1 MFLLSS
7 LLEFQ
12 SQAPLRT
19 LRSICERPFLR
30 VNPDWSSSMSCHVRT
45 TLKCRETYICFVTVK
60 IEIRS
65 FCKTSRHY
73 YSIPDVYPRASI
85 SPLSILG
92 CERSRNYFIPPFQPG
107 VCQILH
113 PRFLHNRKSK
123 DISGPEPNTDSR
135 SSILVPDDRSRVAP
149 LATATHKALR
159 VPCTDIPSDVG
170 LRHRERAQPI
180 VGVAPSEILRTVI
193 VGYSKDSLAK
203 RSKMIPMVL
212 QPGLSRTLHE
222 PGSGVTSKNDP
233 ASRVHAPMPWQVQ
246 KQALAQKFGSS
257 GWAPRKR
264 LSPDALEGIRSLHS
278 QFPEKYT
285 TPVLASHFQVSPE
298 AIRRILKSKWRPNED
313 EELERR
319 ERWSKRGESLWRQMV
334 EIGVKPPK
342 KWRDMGLR
350 KRRTHT
356 VGMAAENEISV
367 REHLLGAL
375 RYRSIHRNS
384 DAINSW
390 NRRVVSPAPLSERIL
405 WVKFLNVRPNF
416 CVNSS

>member
-1 MFLLSS
+1 
-7 LLEFQ
+7 
-12 SQAPLRT
+12 
-19 LRSICERPFLR
+19 
-30 VNPDWSSSMSCHVRT
+30 MSCHVRT
-45 TLKCRETYICFVTVK
+45 TLTSRETLIGFVHVK
-60 IEIRS
+60 REIRS
-65 FCKTSRHY
+65 FCKTSRHNY
-73 YSIPDVYPRASI
+73 YSILDVYPRASI

-92 CERSRNYFIPPFQPG
+92 CDSSRNYLIPPFQPG
-107 VCQILH
+107 VCQFLH

-123 DISGPEPNTDSR
+123 DISSTEPNTDFR
-135 SSILVPDDRSRVAP
+135 SSILVPDGGSRIAP

-159 VPCTDIPSDVG
+159 DPCTEFPSDVG
-170 LRHRERAQPI
+170 LRHRERAEP
-180 VGVAPSEILRTVI
+180 VAPSEISRTLI
-193 VGYSKDSLAK
+193 VSDSKDSVAK
-203 RSKMIPMVL
+203 RSKKFTMVL

-222 PGSGVTSKNDP
+222 PGSVVTGKNDP
-233 ASRVHAPMPWQVQ
+233 ASRVHAPLSWQIQ
-246 KQALAQKFGSS
+246 KQALARKLGSS

-313 EELERR
+313 EESERR
-319 ERWSKRGESLWRQMV
+319 ERWTKRGESLWRQMV

-356 VGMAAENEISV
+356 VGMVAENEVSV

-375 RYRSIHRNS
+375 RYRSIRRNS

-405 WVKFLNVRPNF
+405 
-416 CVNSS
+416 

>member
-1 MFLLSS
+1 
-7 LLEFQ
+7 
-12 SQAPLRT
+12 
-19 LRSICERPFLR
+19 
-30 VNPDWSSSMSCHVRT
+30 MSCHVRT
-45 TLKCRETYICFVTVK
+45 TIKCRETIIGFVSVK
-60 IEIRS
+60 VEIRI
-65 FCKTSRHY
+65 CKISRHY

-85 SPLSILG
+85 RPLSIVG
-92 CERSRNYFIPPFQPG
+92 CEKIRNHLIPPFQPG

-113 PRFLHNRKSK
+113 QRFLHNRKSK
-123 DISGPEPNTDSR
+123 DISGAEPNAESR
-135 SSILVPDDRSRVAP
+135 FSILVPDDRSRVGP
-149 LATATHKALR
+149 LVTATHKALR
-159 VPCTDIPSDVG
+159 VPCTDIPTEVG
-170 LRHRERAQPI
+170 LRHGERAEPI
-180 VGVAPSEILRTVI
+180 VGVAPSEISRSAI
-193 VGYSKDSLAK
+193 VGDSKDPLLK
-203 RSKMIPMVL
+203 RSKMIAMVR

-222 PGSGVTSKNDP
+222 PDSGVTSKNDP
-233 ASRVHAPMPWQVQ
+233 ASRVHGAIPWQVQ

-319 ERWSKRGESLWRQMV
+319 ERWIKRGEALWRQMV

-350 KRRTHT
+350 KRRTHQ
-356 VGMAAENEISV
+356 VGTAAQNDVSV

-375 RYRSIHRNS
+375 RYRSIRRNS
-384 DAINSW
+384 GATNSW
-390 NRRVVSPAPLSERIL
+390 TRRVVSPAPLSERIL
-405 WVKFLNVRPNF
+405 
-416 CVNSS
+416 